1 MKTIE
6 ELKKANQE
14 LKELMEKT
22 AKGNDLDPEM
32 IIYDGVY
39 DKYLKNYIEAKHHIM
54 WILKEAYEDKGKYKW
69 DVGNFNEETG
79 ALKKEGT
86 TLRRTCLISY
96 AILKECNY
104 KKACEADIKDLADA
118 GHQVAIINICKI
130 KTTPGTYSAD
140 DITSDFEIWKG
151 VTEKQIEL
159 YEPEII
165 ICGNT
170 LVNFDEKTSCLKR
183 TIDNKYPLNNKSI
196 SPNTEKKYCYYRENG
211 RLYINI
217 CHPSARDIPKINFKV
232 NWENCVN
239 EIVDIIMHQ
248 KK

>member
-22 AKGNDLDPEM
+22 AKENDLNPET

-39 DKYLKNYIEAKHHIM
+39 DKYLKNYIDAEHHIM

-79 ALKKEGT
+79 ALKNEGT
-86 TLRRTCLISY
+86 TLRRTYLISY
-96 AILKECNY
+96 AILKGFNY

-140 DITSDFEIWKG
+140 DMNPDFEIWKG

-165 ICGNT
+165 ICGHT
-170 LVNFDEKTSCLKR
+170 LANFDPDTSCLKR
-183 TIDNKYPLNNKSI
+183 TIDNKKLLNDKSI
-196 SPNTEKKYCYYRENG
+196 SPNNKEEYCYYRENG

-217 CHPSARDIPKINFKV
+217 CHPSARDAPEYNFKV
-232 NWENCVN
+232 NWEECIN
-239 EIVDIIMHQ
+239 EIVDIVIHQ